1 MKGVKN
7 RGRLTM
13 VEHLDPNEIVQLLK
27 RIEPVISYSS
37 RQTRIENRDDLK
49 QHLYEVT
56 IKTLKNTV
64 FVQPKGLFK

>member
-1 MKGVKN
+1 
-7 RGRLTM
+7 M
-13 VEHLDPNEIVQLLK
+13 VEQLDPNEITQVIK
-27 RIEPVISYSS
+27 RMEPVISYSS
-37 RQTRIENRDDLK
+37 LQTRMENRDDLK

>member
-1 MKGVKN
+1 
-7 RGRLTM
+7 M
-13 VEHLDPNEIVQLLK
+13 VEQFDQIEIVQVLK
-27 RIEPVISYSS
+27 RLEPIISYSS
-37 RQTRIENRDDLK
+37 LQTRMENRDDLK

>member
-1 MKGVKN
+1 MV
-7 RGRLTM
+7 
-13 VEHLDPNEIVQLLK
+13 VEHFDPNEIVQVLQ
-27 RIEPVISYSS
+27 RIEPVISYSLL
-37 RQTRIENRDDLK
+37 QTRMDNRDDLK